1 LRVGCDNISDL
12 EYSPKNPVRRVRG
25 ISQEICATEAE
36 LPTHDWKGLVPS
48 ELVEVSTHLSMS
60 RAIGLPGR
68 ARE

>member
-1 LRVGCDNISDL
+1 MGPRTGARF
-12 EYSPKNPVRRVRG
+12 KNKKETVRG

-48 ELVEVSTHLSMS
+48 ELVGEVSTHLSMS